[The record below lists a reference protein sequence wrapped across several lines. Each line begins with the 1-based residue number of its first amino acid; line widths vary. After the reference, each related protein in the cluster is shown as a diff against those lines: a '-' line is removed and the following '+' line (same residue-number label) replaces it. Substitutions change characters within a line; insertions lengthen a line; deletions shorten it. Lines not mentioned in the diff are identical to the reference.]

1 MKLEDRVKA
10 DEYQRGYR
18 DGLREAITWLH
29 ARAEEMNDPHAKAIL
44 NTAAFHLGV
53 ETAKK
58 RRQRPIAGTAA
69 DQGSASGE
77 SPDATLLNSP
87 AHRLTER

>member
-1 MKLEDRVKA
+1 MKA
-10 DEYQRGYR
+10 DEYRRGYH

-53 ETAKK
+53 EMAGK
-58 RRQRPIAGTAA
+58 RRQLPIADTP
-69 DQGSASGE
+69 E
-77 SPDATLLNSP
+77 NLNDTKRTNP
-87 AHRLTER
+87 NP